1 MNLFVSIL
9 LLCMP
14 PIALC
19 VAVGGVLALIQ
30 GFRKGFG
37 AHNPL
42 PPTTLAIAAGVL
54 VVHAG
59 YFLAPVLLYT
69 HHVALALW
77 LVVPV
82 GIAGSAGLVWMLAM
96 TAGASDKARRTSM
109 VLFGLLITYV
119 LPPAVLILNFK

>member
-19 VAVGGVLALIQ
+19 VAVGGVLALIK
-30 GFRKGFG
+30 GFRKSFG
-37 AHNPL
+37 AHRPL
-42 PPTTLAIAAGVL
+42 LPNTYIAAAGVL
-54 VVHAG
+54 LLHAG

-69 HHVALALW
+69 NHVALALW

-82 GIAGSAGLVWMLAM
+82 GIVGSAGLIWLLAM
-96 TAGASDKARRTSM
+96 TAGASDKARRTLL
-109 VLFGLLITYV
+109 VLFGMLITY
-119 LPPAVLILNFK
+119 LMPPAVLILNFK